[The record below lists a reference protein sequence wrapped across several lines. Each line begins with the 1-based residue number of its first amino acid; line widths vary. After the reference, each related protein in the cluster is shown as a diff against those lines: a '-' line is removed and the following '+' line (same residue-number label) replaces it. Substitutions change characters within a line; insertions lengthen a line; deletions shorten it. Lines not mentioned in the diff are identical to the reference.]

1 MVRDNGHLGDRDSA
15 PVVNVQYW
23 IFDTTDVAQMAFNLT
38 KGLRIRNPAN
48 NRVIFDSRYKYMRI
62 QGMIK
67 ANIRTSP
74 ASFPVA
80 QGAG

>member
-1 MVRDNGHLGDRDSA
+1 
-15 PVVNVQYW
+15 
-23 IFDTTDVAQMAFNLT
+23 MAFNLT